1 VKSRAERRRKYCLE
15 KNGLN
20 ISGKDVKTENQ
31 AMCGRFSLRARNA
44 EILAEYFGIVDVPM
58 LKPRYNIAPSQP
70 VPVVRLKPDESK
82 PQRELVLMRWGLI
95 PSWAKDAVIGNRMI
109 NARAESLA
117 EKPAFRAALRR
128 RRCLLVADGFYE
140 WEDTGKTKQPF
151 FIHFRDDRPFAFAGL
166 WESWE
171 GPDHTAIDS
180 CTIIT
185 TTASKLLRP
194 IHERMPVILAP
205 DAYKVWLDTAV
216 ENTDTITSL
225 LVPFSS
231 NEMGAYPVGKLVN
244 KAANDVPGCIEPL
257 EK

>member
-1 VKSRAERRRKYCLE
+1 
-15 KNGLN
+15 
-20 ISGKDVKTENQ
+20 
-31 AMCGRFSLRARNA
+31 M
-44 EILAEYFGIVDVPM
+44 
-58 LKPRYNIAPSQP
+58 
-70 VPVVRLKPDESK
+70 
-82 PQRELVLMRWGLI
+82 VLMRWGLI
-95 PSWAKDAVIGNRMI
+95 PSWAKDAAIGNRMI

-140 WEDTGKTKQPF
+140 WQETGRQKQPY
-151 FIHFRDDRPFAFAGL
+151 FIRFRDDRPFAFAGL

-185 TTASKLLRP
+185 TAAGELLRP
-194 IHERMPVILAP
+194 IHDRMPVILVP
-205 DAYKVWLDTAV
+205 EAYKVWLDTAV
-216 ENTDTITSL
+216 ENMDTITSL

-231 NEMGAYPVGKLVN
+231 KEMEAYRVNTLVN
-244 KAANDVPGCIEPL
+244 KAANDVPGCIEPS

>member
-1 VKSRAERRRKYCLE
+1 
-15 KNGLN
+15 
-20 ISGKDVKTENQ
+20 
-31 AMCGRFSLRARNA
+31 MCGRFSLRARNA
-44 EILAEYFGIVDVPM
+44 EILAEYFGIVDVPL

-82 PQRELVLMRWGLI
+82 PKREMVLMRWGLI
-95 PSWAKDAVIGNRMI
+95 PSWAKDAAIGNRMI

-128 RRCLLVADGFYE
+128 RRCLVAADGFYE
-140 WEDTGKTKQPF
+140 WQEIERKKQPY
-151 FIHFRDDRPFAFAGL
+151 FIRFRDDRPFAFAGL

-171 GPDHTAIDS
+171 GPDHAAIES

-185 TTASKLLRP
+185 TAANKLLRP

-205 DAYKVWLDTAV
+205 DAYKVWFDTAV
-216 ENTDTITSL
+216 ENMDTITGL

-231 NEMGAYPVGKLVN
+231 KEMEAYPVDTLVN
-244 KAANDVPGCIEPL
+244 KATHDEPGCVNPL
-257 EK
+257 KN

>member
-1 VKSRAERRRKYCLE
+1 
-15 KNGLN
+15 
-20 ISGKDVKTENQ
+20 
-31 AMCGRFSLRARNA
+31 MCGRFSLRARNA
-44 EILAEYFGIVDVPM
+44 EILAEYFGIVDVP
-58 LKPRYNIAPSQP
+58 LFKPRYNIAPSQP
-70 VPVVRLKPDESK
+70 VPAVRLKPGEKQS
-82 PQRELVLMRWGLI
+82 QREMVLMRWGLI
-95 PSWAKDAVIGNRMI
+95 PSWAKDAAIGNRMI

-140 WEDTGKTKQPF
+140 WQETGRSKQPY

-185 TTASKLLRP
+185 TAAGKLLRP

-205 DAYKVWLDTAV
+205 EAYEAWLDTAV
-216 ENTDTITSL
+216 EDLDAITSL
-225 LVPFSS
+225 LTPFSS
-231 NEMGAYPVGKLVN
+231 KEMEAYPVNTLVN
-244 KAANDVPGCIEPL
+244 KAAHDEPGCIEPL

>member
-1 VKSRAERRRKYCLE
+1 
-15 KNGLN
+15 
-20 ISGKDVKTENQ
+20 
-31 AMCGRFSLRARNA
+31 MCGRFSLRARNA
-44 EILAEYFGIVDVPM
+44 EILAEYFGIVDVPL

-95 PSWAKDAVIGNRMI
+95 PSWAKDAAIGNRMI

-140 WEDTGKTKQPF
+140 WEVTGKTKQPH
-151 FIHFRDDRPFAFAGL
+151 FIHFRDDRPFGFAGL

-185 TTASKLLRP
+185 TAAGKLLRP
-194 IHERMPVILAP
+194 IHDRMPLIMAP
-205 DAYKVWLDTAV
+205 KSYEAWLDTGV
-216 ENTDTITSL
+216 EDMDAIASL
-225 LVPFSS
+225 LAPCSS
-231 NEMGAYPVGKLVN
+231 KDMEAYPVDTLVN
-244 KAANDVPGCIEPL
+244 KATHDEPGCVEPL
-257 EK
+257 KKLF